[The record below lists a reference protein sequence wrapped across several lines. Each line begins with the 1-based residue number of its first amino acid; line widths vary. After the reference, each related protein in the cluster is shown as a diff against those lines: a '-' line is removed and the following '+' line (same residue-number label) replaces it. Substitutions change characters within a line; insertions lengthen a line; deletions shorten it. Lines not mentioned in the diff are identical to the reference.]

1 MKLIMHKYALE
12 VIKEPGDPRFS
23 GIVNAAGESRL
34 LYHIKKQLNAQGFD
48 LIKKH
53 CCKDGHLMDSYQQ
66 YLRTRKP
73 SGGDPEKDIY
83 IYSGFFAIEGA
94 DAVLNRTGT
103 VTFSIER
110 DVFNAEKKMKE
121 ILKELV
127 SAVDK
132 LYLKYDGTRNNDVLN
147 AIEKA
152 KSALKTKRDVFNPP
166 KETQQKILSVGAKDA
181 PHVLS
186 PLKG

>member
-34 LYHIKKQLNAQGFD
+34 LYHIKKQLNTQQGFD

-73 SGGDPEKDIY
+73 SGDHEKDIY

-103 VTFSIER
+103 VTFLIER
-110 DVFNAEKKMKE
+110 DVFKPSRKTN
-121 ILKELV
+121 V
-127 SAVDK
+127 S
-132 LYLKYDGTRNNDVLN
+132 
-147 AIEKA
+147 
-152 KSALKTKRDVFNPP
+152 
-166 KETQQKILSVGAKDA
+166 
-181 PHVLS
+181 
-186 PLKG
+186 

>member
-1 MKLIMHKYALE
+1 MKLTMNEHSLE

-34 LYHIKKQLNAQGFD
+34 LYHIKKQLNAQGYD

-73 SGGDPEKDIY
+73 SGDPEKDIY

-94 DAVLNRTGT
+94 EEALNRNGS
-103 VTFSIER
+103 VVLS
-110 DVFNAEKKMKE
+110 VEK
-121 ILKELV
+121 
-127 SAVDK
+127 
-132 LYLKYDGTRNNDVLN
+132 
-147 AIEKA
+147 
-152 KSALKTKRDVFNPP
+152 DVFNP
-166 KETQQKILSVGAKDA
+166 
-181 PHVLS
+181 
-186 PLKG
+186 